1 MGTLKGGSI
10 ANLLAALFAV
20 LKTDCNNRLARWDL
34 VGHDPIQSER
44 E

>member
-1 MGTLKGGSI
+1 MGALKGGSI
-10 ANLLAALFAV
+10 AICLAARFAV
-20 LKTDCNNRLARWDL
+20 LKTDCKNRLARWDL